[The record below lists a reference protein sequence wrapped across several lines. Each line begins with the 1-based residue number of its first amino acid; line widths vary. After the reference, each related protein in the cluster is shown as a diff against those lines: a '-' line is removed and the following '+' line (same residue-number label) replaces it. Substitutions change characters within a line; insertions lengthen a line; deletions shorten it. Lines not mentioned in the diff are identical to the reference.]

1 MVYVLS
7 VVHNYDCDVTATR
20 NEHVHFS
27 ARLQE
32 VAANH
37 NAGIG
42 MSVVDQLWRH
52 CLLFFSLVFLLIKA
66 IYCLLSCVYLITSIS
81 YVIEL
86 E

>member
-52 CLLFFSLVFLLIKA
+52 CLLFFFARVSVNKGNLLLAVMFIFN
-66 IYCLLSCVYLITSIS
+66 
-81 YVIEL
+81 YVDFIRYRT
-86 E
+86 

>member
-20 NEHVHFS
+20 NEQS

-66 IYCLLSCVYLITSIS
+66 IYCSLSCLYLITSIS